1 MSGTPSSTL
10 ARLRR
15 VLDLPI
21 EDWLGVAALL
31 AAFVVMATQIFLRYV
46 LNDSLIWS
54 EEAARYLLIAIAFLG
69 CATGI
74 RKRCH
79 IRIDIIDLVLPPVA
93 RRALGIAI
101 DLLVLFY
108 LGYVAGEWGVT
119 TAELRGKRRHLGGV
133 DDPAQEGDGSSVSW
147 QALQEAGLRRNQLA
161 GTRVLSGLDNDRRL
175 LVGVEE
181 HEDVTLSAGSRVS
194 TKHGKLRPIL
204 VRGEL
209 REEPT

>member
-1 MSGTPSSTL
+1 MSATL
-10 ARLRR
+10 QAAFARLRR
-15 VLDLPI
+15 GLDLPI

-31 AAFVVMATQIFLRYV
+31 AAFAVMATQIFLRYV

-79 IRIDIIDLVLPPVA
+79 IRIDIIDLVLPPRA

-108 LGYVAGEWGVT
+108 LGYVAWLAIEIIPI
-119 TAELRGKRRHLGGV
+119 LGGQPSTAMRMPMAIPYGV
-133 DDPAQEGDGSSVSW
+133 IAFGF
-147 QALQEAGLRRNQLA
+147 ALGGLRML
-161 GTRVLSGLDNDRRL
+161 LSWLPGGRDAAA
-175 LVGVEE
+175 
-181 HEDVTLSAGSRVS
+181 S
-194 TKHGKLRPIL
+194 
-204 VRGEL
+204 
-209 REEPT
+209 